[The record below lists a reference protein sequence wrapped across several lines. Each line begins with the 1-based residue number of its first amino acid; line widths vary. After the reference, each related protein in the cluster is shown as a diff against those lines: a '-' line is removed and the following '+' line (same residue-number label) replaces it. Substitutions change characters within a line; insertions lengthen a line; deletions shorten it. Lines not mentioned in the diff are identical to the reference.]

1 MAKDATA
8 ITFTTFIRYWRD
20 GLKNY
25 GFLEKKTYKNPSLP
39 SGKHP
44 CLINPPNHPDSSH
57 QNNVSVPYGNCP
69 MDQ

>member
-25 GFLEKKTYKNPSLP
+25 GFLENKDVQESLP
-39 SGKHP
+39 SIGKTS
-44 CLINPPNHPDSSH
+44 LLN
-57 QNNVSVPYGNCP
+57 
-69 MDQ
+69 